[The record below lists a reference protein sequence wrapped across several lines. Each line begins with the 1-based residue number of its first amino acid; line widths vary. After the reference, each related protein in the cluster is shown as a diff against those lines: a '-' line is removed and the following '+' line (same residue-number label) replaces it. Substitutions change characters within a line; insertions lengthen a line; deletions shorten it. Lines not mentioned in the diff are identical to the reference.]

1 MNLAASSRRIALN
14 SALAACVFL
23 ASGELARSAQSPAP
37 EKGQT
42 GSQAGSSGKTTQ
54 QMGSQ
59 GSTESPLRKCD
70 SPEPAKTE
78 TTKTT
83 KKKKAKKPAPT
94 K

>member
-1 MNLAASSRRIALN
+1 MNLAASSRRIAL
-14 SALAACVFL
+14 AACVLL
-23 ASGELARSAQSPAP
+23 AGGELVRSAQSPPP

-42 GSQAGSSGKTTQ
+42 GSQAGSSGKTTE
-54 QMGSQ
+54 QMGAQ

-70 SPEPAKTE
+70 APDTPKTD
-78 TTKTT
+78 TTKTN